1 MSEKS
6 KDSCACTQKLLDLM
20 RAGDTKKDL
29 LRKVTC
35 SKCGKVY
42 WTNIDDDIC
51 FDCKEKVG

>member
-1 MSEKS
+1 MSENS
-6 KDSCACTQKLLDLM
+6 KKTCACTQGLVDLL
-20 RAGDTKKDL
+20 RASSTKKDL

-42 WTNIDDDIC
+42 WTNTDDDIC